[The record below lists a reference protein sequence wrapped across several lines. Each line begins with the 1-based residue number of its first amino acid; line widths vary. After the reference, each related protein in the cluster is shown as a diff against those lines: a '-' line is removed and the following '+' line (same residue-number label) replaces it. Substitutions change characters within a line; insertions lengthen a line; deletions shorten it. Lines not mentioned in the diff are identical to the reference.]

1 MPEIEKL
8 KFKIGISGTYWDKQP
23 QWCFLIDQEIVVGGI
38 ASAETEYVEFECNL
52 VEGKHTLS
60 IALVNKTDS
69 DTVEN
74 EDKTAIVKD
83 MLLNIE
89 SIEIDSIPLEDLIR
103 TKSEFVGFDST
114 RPVLKN
120 CVNLGWNGHWN
131 LAFETPFYVWLL
143 ENM

>member
-1 MPEIEKL
+1 MTEKL
-8 KFKIGISGTYWDKQP
+8 KFKIGLSGTYWDKQP
-23 QWCFLIDQEIVVGGI
+23 QWCLLVDGAVV
-38 ASAETEYVEFECNL
+38 ASGVASDSIEYVEFEQAL
-52 VEGKHTLS
+52 AEGKHVLS
-60 IALVNKTDS
+60 IALVNKTDT

-89 SIEIDSIPLEDLIR
+89 SVEIDGIDLEELIR
-103 TKSEFVGFDST
+103 TKSEFVGVDAT
-114 RPVLKN
+114 RPILDN

-131 LAFETPFYVWLL
+131 LSFESPFYLWLL